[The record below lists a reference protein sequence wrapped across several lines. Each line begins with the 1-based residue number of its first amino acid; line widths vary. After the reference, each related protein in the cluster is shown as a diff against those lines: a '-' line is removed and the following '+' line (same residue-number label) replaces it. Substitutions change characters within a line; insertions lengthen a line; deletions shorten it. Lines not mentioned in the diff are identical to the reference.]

1 MRAPVVTFKRARAL
15 RRTLSLPEVI
25 LWRALRGR
33 TTAGLRFRRQHPMGP
48 YIIDFF
54 CPAARLAVEVD
65 GAAHDHPEQAEHD
78 ARRDA
83 WLARQGVSL
92 LRFPAGDILDE
103 KRLEGVLLAIGQAAA
118 PSTTF
123 GGPPPP
129 LRGGGTTSN
138 TVPGTQ

>member
-15 RRTLSLPEVI
+15 RRTMSLPEVI
-25 LWRALRGR
+25 LWQALRGKHL
-33 TTAGLRFRRQHPMGP
+33 AGLRFRRQHAMGP

-54 CPAARLAVEVD
+54 CPAARLAVEID

-78 ARRDA
+78 ARRNA
-83 WLARQGVSL
+83 WLTRQGVSL

-103 KRLEGVLLAIGQAAA
+103 KRLEGVLLVIAQAAA
-118 PSTTF
+118 PTTAI

-129 LRGGGTTSN
+129 LRGGGTPSN
-138 TVPGTQ
+138 TVPGT